1 MEYSSTLSSVR
12 QISLSPVLQTLS
24 GYGVRSLTWRNQNM
38 TIADFLLKI
47 QKNSP
52 PLPHWWKIVD
62 ILSRTSHYVK
72 LVGVRG
78 HRLVHLRLMDHLF
91 SLENKVLNLSTLYI
105 FFQISV
111 LTNIWKCP
119 PGLPQCREVES
130 EGRVWTETCLEL
142 QQQAAVSRSTV
153 RKYVQQHNE
162 HFRYISY
169 QKCSHLILH

>member
-24 GYGVRSLTWRNQNM
+24 GYGVRSLTCRNQNM

-119 PGLPQCREVES
+119 PGLPQC
-130 EGRVWTETCLEL
+130 GRWRVRDVYELRPAWSYNNRPLSVGVQLENTSSNTTSIL
-142 QQQAAVSRSTV
+142 D
-153 RKYVQQHNE
+153 
-162 HFRYISY
+162 IS
-169 QKCSHLILH
+169 HIRNVLI

>member
-1 MEYSSTLSSVR
+1 
-12 QISLSPVLQTLS
+12 
-24 GYGVRSLTWRNQNM
+24 M

-78 HRLVHLRLMDHLF
+78 HRLVHYRLMDPLF
-91 SLENKVLNLSTLYI
+91 SLENKVLKSSTLYI

-111 LTNIWKCP
+111 FINIWKCP
-119 PGLPQCREVES
+119 PGLPQC
-130 EGRVWTETCLEL
+130 GRWRVGDVYELRAAWSYNNRPLSAGVQLENTSSNTTSIL
-142 QQQAAVSRSTV
+142 D
-153 RKYVQQHNE
+153 
-162 HFRYISY
+162 IS
-169 QKCSHLILH
+169 HIRNVLI